1 MLSHF
6 TIIISSRPPE
16 ISWKL
21 WETWKIFPILHSAPC
36 DNNDLMDL
44 DSNFQVSSWNN
55 LPKLYQFICIEC
67 IFYNSVHFAIKSV
80 LIAFLKNY
88 NFFSLLKYIFFLVT
102 FKYSII
108 WILVFL
114 DNKYYLMIGIWSSN
128 NSFTNFRP
136 LHLFFFAL
144 YQHQVGLKLTLH
156 VFFSFLD
163 IDAFD
168 F

>member
-80 LIAFLKNY
+80 LIAFWKTI
-88 NFFSLLKYIFFLVT
+88 IFFLYWSMSFSSLRSSIPSFEFLSSWT
-102 FKYSII
+102 TSII
-108 WILVFL
+108 WWLVFGL
-114 DNKYYLMIGIWSSN
+114 QTTVLPIFILFT
-128 NSFTNFRP
+128 SFFLHSTNIR
-136 LHLFFFAL
+136 
-144 YQHQVGLKLTLH
+144 
-156 VFFSFLD
+156 
-163 IDAFD
+163 
-168 F
+168 